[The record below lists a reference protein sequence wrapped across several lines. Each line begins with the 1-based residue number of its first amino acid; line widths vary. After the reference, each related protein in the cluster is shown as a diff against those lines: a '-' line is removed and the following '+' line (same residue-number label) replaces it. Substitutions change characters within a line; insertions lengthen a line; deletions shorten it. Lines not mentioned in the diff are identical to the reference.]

1 MIYSN
6 ACEYGIRAMVHLA
19 DYAVGTRV
27 LARDVSDKEGIPG
40 PFLGK
45 VFQTLVKAGLLTSS
59 KGPGGGFSL
68 ARDPAQITLLDIRAA
83 IDGVRDLEACAVGL
97 AECSDDQRCPL
108 HDSWSPIRDRI
119 KSYLTETTLED
130 MATATRKKKALSAK
144 GQ

>member
-27 LARDVSDKEGIPG
+27 LARDVSEKENIPG
-40 PFLGK
+40 PFLGT

-68 ARDPAQITLLDIRAA
+68 ARPANEISLLDVRAA
-83 IDGVRDLEACAVGL
+83 IDGIRDLEGCAVGL
-97 AECSDDQRCPL
+97 AECSDEQRCPL
-108 HDSWSPIRDRI
+108 HDSWQPIREQI
-119 KSYLTETTLED
+119 TTYLSGTTLAD
-130 MATATRKKKALSAK
+130 MAAATRKKQALR
-144 GQ
+144 G

>member
-19 DYAVGTRV
+19 DFAVGTRV

-68 ARDPAQITLLDIRAA
+68 SREASEITLYDIRAA
-83 IDGVRDLEACAVGL
+83 IDGVRDLDSCAVGL
-97 AECSDDQRCPL
+97 AECSDDQPCPM
-108 HDSWSPIRDRI
+108 HDSWKPIKERI
-119 KSYLTETTLED
+119 KNYLVETTLAD
-130 MATATRKKKALSAK
+130 MATATRKKKTLLSK
-144 GQ
+144 GV

>member
-27 LARDVSDKEGIPG
+27 LAREVADKEVIPG

-68 ARDPAQITLLDIRAA
+68 AREATEITLYDIRAA
-83 IDGVRDLEACAVGL
+83 IDGVRDLERCAVGL
-97 AECSDDQRCPL
+97 AECSDDQPCPM
-108 HDSWSPIRDRI
+108 HDSWSPIKDRI
-119 KSYLTETTLED
+119 KTYLAETTLEE
-130 MATATRKKKALSAK
+130 MAKATRRKKALLANK
-144 GQ
+144 

>member
-68 ARDPAQITLLDIRAA
+68 AREASEITLYDIRAA
-83 IDGVRDLEACAVGL
+83 IDGVRDLESCAVGL
-97 AECSDDQRCPL
+97 AECSDDQPCPM
-108 HDSWSPIRDRI
+108 HDSWKPIKEQI
-119 KSYLTETTLED
+119 KSYLVNTTLKD
-130 MATATRKKKALSAK
+130 MAEATRKKKALLARRS
-144 GQ
+144 